1 MTVIPILI
9 PDGWNDY
16 ELIDTGG
23 GMKLE
28 RFGEYIISRP
38 DPRAIWKPRKP
49 PAVWDT
55 ARAQYIRSTKTEGHW
70 QIKTPPPS
78 PWLIRYRDMT
88 FLLEPTAFKHIGIFP
103 EQAVNWVWLE
113 NIIRKQPL
121 TILNLFAYTGA
132 ATVAA
137 ARAGSRVTHL
147 DSVKSA
153 ITWAHENARLN
164 NVTEKQIRWIEDDA
178 MKFVLREAKRGNT
191 YDGIIL
197 DPPRFG
203 RGTKG
208 EVWKLLDDLPR
219 LLEACVSILSPH
231 ARFLLVNA
239 YTADISATTLSQ
251 LVSSTLVNRGGSFSY
266 GELAL
271 LESGDNGRLLPSGIF
286 SRWELPQE
294 LSL

>member
-1 MTVIPILI
+1 MTSIPILI
-9 PDGWNDY
+9 PDSWNDY
-16 ELIDTGG
+16 KLIDTGG

-55 ARAQYIRSTKTEGHW
+55 AHAQYIRSTKTEGHW
-70 QIKTPPPS
+70 QIKIPPP
-78 PWLIRYRDMT
+78 PLWLIRYRDMT
-88 FLLEPTAFKHIGIFP
+88 FLLKPTAFKHIGIFP

-113 NIIRKQPL
+113 NIIMKQPL
-121 TILNLFAYTGA
+121 NVLNLFAYTGA

-137 ARAGSRVTHL
+137 AHAGARVTHL

-164 NVTEKQIRWIEDDA
+164 HITEKLIRWIEDDA
-178 MKFVLREAKRGNT
+178 MKFVLRETKRGST

-219 LLEACVSILSPH
+219 LLEACVSILSPR

-239 YTADISATTLSQ
+239 YTADISAIALGQ
-251 LVSSTLVNRGGSFSY
+251 LVSSALANRGGLVTY

-271 LESGDNGRLLPSGIF
+271 KESESDRLLPSGIF
-286 SRWELPQE
+286 ARWQA
-294 LSL
+294 

>member
-1 MTVIPILI
+1 MTSISILI
-9 PDGWNDY
+9 PDGWKDY
-16 ELIDTGG
+16 ELIDTGD

-38 DPRAIWKPRKP
+38 DPRVIWKPQKP

-55 ARAQYIRSTKTEGHW
+55 AHAHYVRSTKTEGHW
-70 QIKTPPPS
+70 QINSPPPHH
-78 PWLIRYRDMT
+78 WLIRYPDMT

-113 NIIRKQPL
+113 NIIAKQPFN
-121 TILNLFAYTGA
+121 ILNLFAYTGA
-132 ATVAA
+132 ATIAA
-137 ARAGSRVTHL
+137 ARAGAHVTHL

-164 NVTEKQIRWIEDDA
+164 HVTEKQIRWIEDDA
-178 MKFVLREAKRGNT
+178 MKFVSREAKRGNT

-203 RGTKG
+203 RGSKG
-208 EVWKLLDDLPR
+208 EVWKLIDDLPR
-219 LLEACVSILSPH
+219 LLEACASILSPR
-231 ARFLLVNA
+231 ARFLLVNT
-239 YTADISATTLSQ
+239 YTADISAVALGQ
-251 LVSSTLVNRGGSFSY
+251 LVSSIMKSRDGIVTY

-271 LESGDNGRLLPSGIF
+271 KESGSNRLLPSGIF
-286 SRWELPQE
+286 ARWE
-294 LSL
+294 SHR

>member
-1 MTVIPILI
+1 MTSIPILI
-9 PDGWNDY
+9 PDDWNDY

-23 GMKLE
+23 SMKLE
-28 RFGEYIISRP
+28 CFGEYIISRP
-38 DPRAIWKPRKP
+38 DPRAIWKTQKP

-55 ARAQYIRSTKTEGHW
+55 AHAQYIRSTKTEGRW

-78 PWLIRYRDMT
+78 PWLIHYRDMT

-113 NIIRKQPL
+113 NIIANQPL
-121 TILNLFAYTGA
+121 NILNLFAYTGA

-137 ARAGSRVTHL
+137 ARVGARVTHL

-164 NVTEKQIRWIEDDA
+164 HITEKQIRWIKDDA
-178 MKFVLREAKRGNT
+178 MKFVLREAKRGNS

-208 EVWKLLDDLPR
+208 EIWKLLDDLPR
-219 LLEACVSILSPH
+219 LLEACVSILSPR

-239 YTADISATTLSQ
+239 YTADISAVALGQ
-251 LVSSTLVNRGGSFSY
+251 LVSSITKNLGGIITY

-271 LESGDNGRLLPSGIF
+271 KESGTNRLLPSGIF
-286 SRWELPQE
+286 ARWETTA
-294 LSL
+294 

>member
-1 MTVIPILI
+1 MTSIPILI

-16 ELIDTGG
+16 ELIDSGD

-28 RFGEYIISRP
+28 RFSAYIVARP
-38 DPRAIWKPRKP
+38 DPRAAWKPQKSSS
-49 PAVWDT
+49 VWNT
-55 ARAQYIRSTKTEGHW
+55 AHAQYIRSTKTEGHW
-70 QIKTPPPS
+70 QIKNPPPS
-78 PWLIRYRDMT
+78 PWLIHYRDMT
-88 FLLEPTAFKHIGIFP
+88 FLLKPTAFKHIGIFP

-113 NIIRKQPL
+113 NIIRNQPL

-132 ATVAA
+132 ATIAV
-137 ARAGSRVTHL
+137 ARAGARVTHL

-178 MKFVLREAKRGNT
+178 MKFVAREVKRGST

-203 RGTKG
+203 RGSRG

-219 LLEACVSILSPH
+219 LLEACAIILSP
-231 ARFLLVNA
+231 RPKFLLVNA
-239 YTADISATTLSQ
+239 YTADISAVALGQ
-251 LVSSTLVNRGGSFSY
+251 LVSSALSSRSGLVTH

-271 LESGDNGRLLPSGIF
+271 KESESDRLLPSGIF
-286 SRWELPQE
+286 ARWETHR
-294 LSL
+294 